1 MKLPRTSSVIP
12 LLAGCFALA
21 AGCYAR
27 TVGSGKLA
35 TETRAVGGFH
45 AVEMETDGTLDITQG
60 DKEELVVEAEDNILP
75 LIETK
80 VKPDGTLL
88 LTFKSNENI
97 QTTKRISFKLTVK
110 ALDKIALAGSG
121 DIHMIGKL
129 TAENETIKLPGSGNV
144 TLDDLETGAL
154 TVQLEG
160 SGKIKVGG
168 GSAASQKVRI
178 EGSGD
183 YEADALKTDA
193 AKIAVD
199 GSGDCKVRAEKTLEV
214 SISGSGEV
222 SYHGHPELKQR
233 VTGSGAVRALDGKE
247 G

>member
-1 MKLPRTSSVIP
+1 MKLFRSLAVVP

-21 AGCYAR
+21 AGCEAR

-35 TETRAVGGFH
+35 SETRAVGDSH
-45 AVEMETDGTLDITQG
+45 AVELAVSGTLDITQG

-88 LTFKSNENI
+88 ITFKGNEDI
-97 QTTKRISFKLTVK
+97 ETHKPLSFKLMVK
-110 ALDKIALAGSG
+110 TLDKMALLGSG
-121 DIHMIGKL
+121 NIRVAGKL
-129 TAENETIKLPGSGNV
+129 AAEREMIKLPGSGSITVDN
-144 TLDDLETGAL
+144 LQTGAL
-154 TVQLEG
+154 TVLLEG

-168 GSAASQKVRI
+168 SASNQQVRL

-183 YEADALKTDA
+183 YEAAALQTDT
-193 AKIAVD
+193 AKIVVD
-199 GSGDCKVRAEKTLEV
+199 GSGDCKVRTERTLEV

-222 SYHGHPELKQR
+222 SYYGHPELRQR
-233 VTGSGAVRALDGKE
+233 VTGSGEVRALGGKE
-247 G
+247 S